1 MSAAEL
7 AQAVTDYRDAQQRL
21 DEAKAS
27 VVTWQ
32 QQLRKAREDLE
43 AAIVEEAIDGTRMR
57 DLVAA
62 TGLSREWI
70 RTLLRR
76 NNVNAED

>member
-1 MSAAEL
+1 M
-7 AQAVTDYRDAQQRL
+7 AQAVADYRDAQQRL

-32 QQLRKAREDLE
+32 QQLKSAREELE
-43 AAIVEEAIDGTRMR
+43 RAIVEEAIDGTRMK

-62 TGLSREWI
+62 TGLSREWL
-70 RTLLRR
+70 RQLLRR
-76 NNVNAED
+76 NNVNPDE